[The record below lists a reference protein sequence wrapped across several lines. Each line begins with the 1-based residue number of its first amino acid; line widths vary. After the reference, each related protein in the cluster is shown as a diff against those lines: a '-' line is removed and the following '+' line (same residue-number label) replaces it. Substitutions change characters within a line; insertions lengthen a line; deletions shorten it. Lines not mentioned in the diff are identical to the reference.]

1 MTKRKSFTDAQR
13 LKIFLHHKG
22 ECHLCKRK
30 IAPGEAWEVEHD
42 KAKGLQGTDDLP
54 NTKPAHIDCHAHKT
68 RQDVAIMRKADRQGK
83 KHLGLR
89 KSRNPLPGSRGSKF
103 RKRMDGTVEIRK

>member
-1 MTKRKSFTDAQR
+1 MTRRKSFTDAQR
-13 LKIFLHHKG
+13 LKVYHGADGI
-22 ECHLCKRK
+22 CHLCGRK
-30 IAPGEAWEVEHD
+30 IEPGEAFHVEHP
-42 KAKGLQGTDDLP
+42 KALGLGGTNDLS
-54 NTKPAHIDCHAHKT
+54 NLLPAHVDCHAGKT

-83 KHLGLR
+83 KHLGLK

>member
-1 MTKRKSFTDAQR
+1 VVKRKSFTASQR
-13 LKIFLHHKG
+13 LKIFLAEDG
-22 ECHLCKRK
+22 RCHICGLK
-30 IAPGEAWEVEHD
+30 IAPGEPWQVDHIKPLGLGGCDEHV
-42 KAKGLQGTDDLP
+42 A
-54 NTKPAHIDCHAHKT
+54 PAHIDCHAGKT

-83 KHLGLR
+83 KHLGLK